1 MSRLLAV
8 ATLLAALLS
17 LGAAPQAPG
26 LELPGLP
33 TVAKTTPEAGA
44 VDVARSTKPSAT
56 FTLPMDAATITEK
69 SFTLSGP
76 GGVVPAA
83 VSYDALSNTAQLAPL
98 APLDA
103 GATYAARLDPS
114 VASLAGVILAEAVA
128 WTFTVLPPPAVL
140 TTTPIA
146 GAVGV
151 DYFVRPA
158 VTFTQPMDPAS
169 INRSTFTIAEPGGT
183 PLPTNVAYS
192 PLAGYAMLVPL
203 YPLGVGK
210 TYVLT
215 LSKDVR
221 AADGTALAAPVSWEL
236 TTSTA
241 GYTKRVESGGAAY
254 VTLDGVRYDPEGT
267 TVKGGLARVSA
278 SPIGRTNDDLLYQT
292 ERYGLWSYV
301 FSVPNGTYTLRTH
314 HVETLKTAS
323 RQRIFGIDV
332 LETIGVDAPGVDL
345 YALAGRNNA
354 YTRTF
359 TVTTT
364 TSRIQVRALAVYGD
378 PQISAIEVVPQA
390 PAAFKRR
397 R

>member
-1 MSRLLAV
+1 
-8 ATLLAALLS
+8 
-17 LGAAPQAPG
+17 
-26 LELPGLP
+26 
-33 TVAKTTPEAGA
+33 
-44 VDVARSTKPSAT
+44 
-56 FTLPMDAATITEK
+56 
-69 SFTLSGP
+69 
-76 GGVVPAA
+76 VVT
-83 VSYDALSNTAQLAPL
+83 NTAHLAPL

-103 GATYAARLDPS
+103 GATYVARLDSS
-114 VASLAGVILAEAVA
+114 VASLAGVALPEAVA
-128 WTFTVLPPPAVL
+128 WAFTVLPPPAVL
-140 TTTPIA
+140 TTNPVA
-146 GAVGV
+146 GAAGV
-151 DYFVRPA
+151 DYFVRPS

-169 INRSTFTIAEPGGT
+169 INRTTFTISEPGGA

-203 YPLGVGK
+203 YPLGLGK

-221 AADGTALAAPVSWEL
+221 AADGTPLAAPVSWEI

-254 VTLDGVRYDPEGT
+254 VTLDGTRYDPEGS
-267 TVKGGLARVSA
+267 TVKGGFVRVSA
-278 SPIGRTNDDLLYQT
+278 SPIGRTDDDPLYQT

-301 FSVPNGTYTLRTH
+301 FSVPNGTYTVRTH
-314 HVETLKTAS
+314 HAETLRTGP

-364 TSRIQVRALAVYGD
+364 TSRIQVRALAVLGD
-378 PQISAIEVVPQA
+378 PQISAIEVLPQTS
-390 PAAFKRR
+390 AFKRR